1 MDEHVHDPDVLG
13 DLGRGNQA
21 GEDELAGE
29 VAPQDLVLEGFA
41 VFAVHDQE
49 EPDPWKVA
57 DEVGSDGDEV
67 LVALVV
73 EEAGDLAHHEILG
86 GQAEARAETGV
97 VTGAEEGI
105 EVEAADDAGELVG
118 VTDAGRV
125 VLAGHGVGDDD
136 EVGGEMSGDAFGGPE
151 KSVGGGSLEW
161 AERGAVDGVED
172 QGDAGGA
179 GGEASH
185 DAGLSAVGMDDVGLT
200 SAQLGG
206 EGDPGA
212 EVEHGADPGGGRGR
226 ERV

>member
-1 MDEHVHDPDVLG
+1 M
-13 DLGRGNQA
+13 
-21 GEDELAGE
+21 
-29 VAPQDLVLEGFA
+29 
-41 VFAVHDQE
+41 
-49 EPDPWKVA
+49 
-57 DEVGSDGDEV
+57 
-67 LVALVV
+67 
-73 EEAGDLAHHEILG
+73 
-86 GQAEARAETGV
+86 
-97 VTGAEEGI
+97 
-105 EVEAADDAGELVG
+105 
-118 VTDAGRV
+118 TDAGCV

-151 KSVGGGSLEW
+151 EGAGGGSLEW

-212 EVEHGADPGGGRGR
+212 EVEHGADGADEGGNECEEIRGAGELGFERTFGPRGGPADEMCFHAR
-226 ERV
+226 EAVESEHGGDRVLLGATHDKAGDDVGDPHWAMRPRRTRDRRDQPPVLPAAMASSRCWAVRASGLPVVAVSRKRR